1 MQGSGNGAMSRRT
14 RFACIGTGTIAGLA
28 VVAMLLQACK
38 DQSLQKAPAPATSP
52 AVRTIRFSD
61 GGHVTIERKGEFDEV
76 TAEDGKGQSVSQSW
90 CPVALASYD
99 ATSGLFRRLQQ
110 AVAAGDQPA
119 VAALMQYPL
128 RVNGKNRVEIDSSA
142 ELLRRYQTVLTADL
156 TRQILAANPQVV
168 FCRGDGNMF
177 ADGAVWANNDNG
189 RMAVYAINQ

>member
-1 MQGSGNGAMSRRT
+1 MTRRVRSDWIGAS
-14 RFACIGTGTIAGLA
+14 TIACLA
-28 VVAMLLQACK
+28 VVALLLQACK

-61 GGHVTIERKGEFDEV
+61 GGYVTIERKGEFDEV
-76 TAEDGKGQSVSQSW
+76 NVEDGKGQSW

-99 ATSGLFRRLQQ
+99 ATAALFRRLQQ

-119 VAALMQYPL
+119 VAALMRYPL
-128 RVNGKNRVEIDSSA
+128 RVNGKSRVEIDSSA

-156 TRQILAANPQVV
+156 TQQILAANPQVV

-189 RMAVYAINQ
+189 RIAVYAINP

>member
-1 MQGSGNGAMSRRT
+1 MQGSGNGAMNRRP
-14 RFACIGTGTIAGLA
+14 RFACIGTGTIAVLA

-38 DQSLQKAPAPATSP
+38 DQSLQKAPAPSTSP

-61 GGHVTIERKGEFDEV
+61 GGYVTIERKGEFDEV
-76 TAEDGKGQSVSQSW
+76 NVEDGKGQSASQSW

-99 ATSGLFRRLQQ
+99 ATAALFRRLQQ

-128 RVNGKNRVEIDSSA
+128 RVNGKSRLEIDSSA
-142 ELLRRYQTVLTADL
+142 ELLRRYQPVFTAGLTQ
-156 TRQILAANPQVV
+156 QILAANPQVV